1 MNPKLVCIWEAGK
14 PSFPKFS
21 RLVWNHLQY
30 KSVSPSLLTFNG
42 ESGRVSFGFVASRSD
57 TPLEHGWALQN
68 GTPPGLANHILPLPL
83 APQSPMIRI
92 WSYCHWL
99 GGKHLL
105 EAMLFTTMV
114 RSLMHLLRV
123 AANFHEL
130 TWIHPPKLQFSWETD
145 DHPSRLAVAY
155 AYFILFSDT
164 FRCSRQILICPSFSA
179 AEWNDAVP
187 CPGGH
192 LMHLYIAHEARQSV
206 WPILSTGILKLGRM
220 RTFAGVT
227 IFIMRK
233 QDGTI
238 EYIDIINIIM
248 IIITSQGKCR
258 FVDSTVWLHPKK
270 TAENPRLSSFSLAH
284 RTSLSFSD
292 LSWMPA
298 SALDPSSAKADCWWN
313 WWPFGLK

>member
-1 MNPKLVCIWEAGK
+1 MYLGSREAKLSQVFAACLKPPAVQISIAEPPDLQRRIWSRFVRVRCFSERHPIGARLSASKWDTHRAGESHPPTSTGTSITYDPHMILLPLAWGQTFTGSHAIYNHGEK
-14 PSFPKFS
+14 SDASIAGCRKFS
-21 RLVWNHLQY
+21 RINMN
-30 KSVSPSLLTFNG
+30 S
-42 ESGRVSFGFVASRSD
+42 
-57 TPLEHGWALQN
+57 
-68 GTPPGLANHILPLPL
+68 
-83 APQSPMIRI
+83 
-92 WSYCHWL
+92 
-99 GGKHLL
+99 
-105 EAMLFTTMV
+105 
-114 RSLMHLLRV
+114 
-123 AANFHEL
+123 
-130 TWIHPPKLQFSWETD
+130 PPKIAIFMRNWW
-145 DHPSRLAVAY
+145 PSIKIGGSLC
-155 AYFILFSDT
+155 LFYPISDT